1 MVISK
6 TRIINT
12 NFLYNYDIKQ
22 IKIGIH
28 VTNDEYKRLN
38 LKEFEEGMAVQ
49 PSPKIGINCKRNAFG
64 FSYPDKTQP
73 KENRYIQ
80 TIEWTWQQWAPGGGT
95 EECSKLVDIYRD
107 VYPRIYIPAANV
119 ELVLTLNEKGEKF
132 MIADFSTCD
141 KEEFLKQT
149 INMILEIFGF
159 CEIFT
164 QDLNLIEN
172 KDKIK
177 RCNWEVLPPGV
188 RAMVQERKQQ
198 RNTNGKRKG
207 FDQLRLD
214 TLNSY
219 NPLEIF
225 VGTGGFTGYYA
236 YVFENT
242 CYLEN
247 AVYGNATYVV
257 PKNDW
262 KPLSQLSKNELLATK
277 KVIDK
282 ITHNSDWLNKLKRL
296 MKSTEQK

>member
-1 MVISK
+1 MIISK

-12 NFLYNYDIKQ
+12 NFLDNCDIDK

-28 VTNDEYKRLN
+28 VTNEEYKKLN
-38 LKEFEEGMAVQ
+38 LNSFEEGMTVQ
-49 PSPKIGINCKRNAFG
+49 PSPSLGLNCKKNAFG
-64 FSYPDKTQP
+64 YSYPDKSKS

-107 VYPRIYIPAANV
+107 AYPRIYVPAANV
-119 ELVLTLNEKGEKF
+119 ELTLTLNDKGEHF
-132 MIADFSTCD
+132 IIADLNSIS
-141 KEEFLKQT
+141 KGAYIKQT
-149 INMILEIFGF
+149 INMLLEIFGF
-159 CEIFT
+159 CEIFAE
-164 QDLNLIEN
+164 DLNLISN
-172 KDKIK
+172 KNKIK
-177 RCNWEVLPPGV
+177 RCNWELLPPGIKAKV
-188 RAMVQERKQQ
+188 EERNKQTKQ
-198 RNTNGKRKG
+198 NNKRKG

-214 TLNSY
+214 TLDSY

-236 YVFENT
+236 YIFEKT

-257 PKNDW
+257 PKDNW
-262 KPLSQLSKNELLATK
+262 KDLSQLSKNQLLATR

-282 ITHNSDWLNKLKRL
+282 ITHNSEWLNKLKIL
-296 MKSTEQK
+296 MKKTEGK